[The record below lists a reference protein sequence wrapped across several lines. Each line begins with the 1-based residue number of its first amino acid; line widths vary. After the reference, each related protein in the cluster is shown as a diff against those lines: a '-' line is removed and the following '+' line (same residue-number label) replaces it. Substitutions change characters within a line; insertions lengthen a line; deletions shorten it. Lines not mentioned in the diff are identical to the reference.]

1 MNEESNFVEEYIQH
15 LESLLDSYIL
25 YIQELEKYVP
35 QNLLRR
41 KG

>member
-1 MNEESNFVEEYIQH
+1 MNDREDYISH
-15 LESLLDSYIL
+15 LESLLEAYIL